1 MPFGL
6 QGAPATFQRM
16 MDTLLQDV
24 GDFAAAYLDDVI
36 THSSTWQEH
45 LDHVSTVLQL
55 LGNAGLTIKPKKCQF
70 AMNTCEYLGHVVG
83 NGEICLG
90 PEKLAAVQNFPTPK
104 TKKQV

>member
-1 MPFGL
+1 
-6 QGAPATFQRM
+6 M
-16 MDTLLQDV
+16 MDTFLQDA

-36 THSSTWQEH
+36 IYSNTLQEY

-70 AMNTCEYLGHVVG
+70 AMITCEYLGHVVG
-83 NGEICLG
+83 NGEICPG
-90 PEKLAAVQNFPTPK
+90 PAKLAAFQNFPTPK